1 MNNEPSEREIIKTIP
16 FIIASKGIKY
26 LGINQEGET
35 LALRTTKTMYYKTL
49 LLFPESGV
57 QVGIR
62 EQKWEKDLGLGSERR
77 LNRPLGPHHQGPGWP
92 EGQYF
97 IYLRPVSV
105 AHSFSIYW
113 DSWYIKMW
121 VFWEFPG
128 GPVIRTWHVHCR
140 CLGSIP
146 GRGTKIP
153 QATQGVQKKKVDF

>member
-62 EQKWEKDLGLGSERR
+62 EQK
-77 LNRPLGPHHQGPGWP
+77 
-92 EGQYF
+92 
-97 IYLRPVSV
+97 
-105 AHSFSIYW
+105 
-113 DSWYIKMW
+113 
-121 VFWEFPG
+121 
-128 GPVIRTWHVHCR
+128 
-140 CLGSIP
+140 
-146 GRGTKIP
+146 
-153 QATQGVQKKKVDF
+153 